1 MGGKESKVKRPD
13 PVPYHKPGNSP
24 GSGSSYLEYP
34 QRMPVNPRNND
45 WCKRIIDNY
54 RSLDEV

>member
-24 GSGSSYLEYP
+24 GSGPSDPEYP
-34 QRMPVNPRNND
+34 PRMQVNTKNKD
-45 WCKRIIDNY
+45 WYSRIIDHY